1 MKADTHNLTEI
12 FFAPT
17 QYLIPIFQRPYVWGL
32 DPNWISLWEDLRIL
46 VETRIVAN
54 EAGTGPPGP
63 PLQHFLGVAVLELD
77 TERSRAARV
86 QCRRLIDGQQRFTTL
101 QILVRAVQHL
111 MLSRGMHAEAQL
123 LANLTENPAVM
134 VQRPSDS
141 LKVLPGAADR
151 SAFADLMRADDVTK
165 CPPSVFTAA
174 YAFFY
179 KAIAEWADVS
189 VGGDVY
195 EARLIELSN
204 TLTTAVRVVT
214 LDLDQG
220 DNPQV
225 IFETLNSRG
234 TALNAADLV
243 KNFVF
248 QQIPEQE
255 AERLYAEYWAVF
267 EGADWRREQRQ
278 GRLYRPRV
286 DLFLFHWLT
295 MKGKAEISATQIF
308 PAFVSQVRSSAQP
321 ISLVLQGIRRNAD
334 LYDRFDRYPF
344 HTLEGQFFY
353 RLRLMDTSTMMPVLL
368 HLLGI
373 LDRED
378 SSARRQRALR
388 ALESWLVRRMLC
400 RLQVRNY
407 NHSAIEILKTLDGR
421 DEDPDQ
427 ALIDFLKASDTD
439 VERWPR
445 DSEVELGLLTLPA
458 YTSLTRA
465 RVRFV
470 LEAIEWRLRTNQVE
484 NLAALDGRQLTIEHI
499 LPQDWSR
506 WDAETPDAVT
516 LSRRQALVHTLG
528 NLTLLTAY
536 LNPSVS
542 NDPWIEKQ
550 AGIEKKSLLMLSK
563 DVVSKAVWDEDAIVA
578 RTRVLVDLI
587 LKIWPGPDT
596 F

>member
-1 MKADTHNLTEI
+1 
-12 FFAPT
+12 
-17 QYLIPIFQRPYVWGL
+17 
-32 DPNWISLWEDLRIL
+32 
-46 VETRIVAN
+46 
-54 EAGTGPPGP
+54 
-63 PLQHFLGVAVLELD
+63 
-77 TERSRAARV
+77 
-86 QCRRLIDGQQRFTTL
+86 
-101 QILVRAVQHL
+101 
-111 MLSRGMHAEAQL
+111 
-123 LANLTENPAVM
+123 M
-134 VQRPSDS
+134 VQRPADS

-151 SAFADLMRADDVTK
+151 GAFADLMRAADISK
-165 CPPSVFTAA
+165 SPPSIFTAA
-174 YAFFY
+174 YNFFY
-179 KAIAEWADVS
+179 KAMAEWADTAG
-189 VGGDVY
+189 VGDIS
-195 EARLIELSN
+195 EARLVELSN
-204 TLTTAVRVVT
+204 TLTTAVRIVT

-248 QQIPEQE
+248 QEVPESE
-255 AERLYAEYWAVF
+255 AELLYAEFWAVF
-267 EGADWRREQRQ
+267 ETADWRRVQRQ

-295 MKGKAEISATQIF
+295 MTGKAEISATQIF
-308 PAFVSQVRSSAQP
+308 PAFVSAVRRSAQP
-321 ISLVLQGIRRNAD
+321 ISAVLQGIRRNAD
-334 LYDRFDRYPF
+334 LYDSFDRHPF

-373 LDRED
+373 LNGEEA
-378 SSARRQRALR
+378 SVRRQRALR

-407 NHSAIEILKTLDGR
+407 NHSAIDILNALDGR
-421 DEDPDQ
+421 DEDADE
-427 ALIDFLKASDTD
+427 ALIDYLKASSTDT
-439 VERWPR
+439 ERWPD
-445 DSEVELGLLTLPA
+445 DSEMELALLTMPA
-458 YTSLTRA
+458 YTSITRA

-470 LEAIEWRLRTNQVE
+470 LEAIEWRLRTHQVE

-506 WDAETPDAVT
+506 WDAEMPDAATVT
-516 LSRRQALVHTLG
+516 RRQALVHTLG

-542 NDPWIEKQ
+542 NDPWVKKKP
-550 AGIEKKSLLMLSK
+550 GIENKSLLMLSK
-563 DVVSKAVWDEDAIVA
+563 GVLSQHVWDEDAIVA
-578 RTRVLVDLI
+578 RTRYLVDLI
-587 LKIWPGPDT
+587 LEIWPGPNS